1 MIIIVNQVSSVW
13 FDNKLLRKS
22 LRDETNFTKC
32 EFTEKFCEFINLITN
47 SVQRTILC
55 VLIVRTHN

>member
-1 MIIIVNQVSSVW
+1 MATMVNRVSSVR
-13 FDNKLLRKS
+13 FDNKLSSKS

-47 SVQRTILC
+47 SCKIAD
-55 VLIVRTHN
+55 